1 MTRPGQ
7 RVTLKQVADD
17 CGFSV
22 NTVSRALRDDPH
34 LSEETVQTIK
44 ESADRLGYIRNALA
58 SSLRSGRSQI
68 VAILV
73 EEIRNPHYSYLVT
86 KMSRAL
92 GEEGYVSVVLVTGNK
107 IELERKMVN
116 IALGHAVDGILF
128 FPQGADG
135 EIVQLIRANRVPFVL
150 IDRTVAG
157 VSDADIVRL
166 DDEAGGYLAAKRLID
181 TGHRK
186 FLYLAGPLTNS
197 SQTER
202 ERGILR
208 ALDDAGIPREDCRI
222 VPSDDFLLAI
232 EEKTVM
238 SMLTPVDYTA
248 ILSFNDEMGYYAM
261 NALFRE
267 GIGVPNDVSIVGFD
281 HVRHVVRYLPALT
294 SVSNIPGKDI
304 ATAAVRL
311 LLEKLNNPELPP
323 REIMLPVE
331 MNEGGT
337 VGPPAV
343 KRS

>member
-34 LSEETVQTIK
+34 LSDETIRTIK
-44 ESADRLGYIRNALA
+44 ESANRLGYIRNALA

-92 GEEGYVSVVLVTGNK
+92 GDAGYVSIVLVTGNK

-128 FPQGADG
+128 FPQGADE

-150 IDRTVAG
+150 IDRTVTG
-157 VSDADIVRL
+157 VRDADIVRL
-166 DDEAGGYLAAKRLID
+166 DDEAGGYAAAKALID
-181 TGHRK
+181 AGHRK
-186 FLYLAGPLTNS
+186 FLYLAGPLSNS

-202 ERGILR
+202 EKGILR
-208 ALDDAGIPREDCRI
+208 AFEDAGIPWENCRV
-222 VPSDDFLLAI
+222 VPSKDFLQAI
-232 EEKTVM
+232 EEKTVIHLM
-238 SMLTPVDYTA
+238 KPIDYTA
-248 ILSFNDEMGYYAM
+248 IISFNDEMGYYAM

-267 GIGVPNDVSIVGFD
+267 GIGVPDDVSIVGFD
-281 HVRHVVRYLPALT
+281 HVRHVVRYLPTL
-294 SVSNIPGKDI
+294 SSISNVPGRDI
-304 ATAAVRL
+304 ATTAVRL
-311 LLEKLNNPELPP
+311 LLEKINTPDLDS
-323 REIMLPVE
+323 REFMLPVE
-331 MNEGGT
+331 MYEGGT
-337 VGPPAV
+337 VGIPVEAV
-343 KRS
+343 G